1 MSEARGGSGSVGV
14 GVGVLVF
21 RGEKI
26 LLGKRQGSHGA
37 GTWSPPGGRLEY
49 GESIEDCARREL
61 REETSL
67 ELGPIALG
75 PYTNDLFPEVERQY
89 LTAFVLAYEAVGE
102 PQNLEPHKCEGWRWF
117 GWHELP
123 APLFAPMRSLV
134 ASGFEPKAAGRQA

>member
-1 MSEARGGSGSVGV
+1 MSDPRVGSRSVGV

-21 RGEKI
+21 RDGKI

-49 GESIEDCARREL
+49 GESVEDCARREL

-67 ELGPIALG
+67 ELGPVLLG
-75 PYTNDLFPEVERQY
+75 PYTNNLFPEVEQQY
-89 LTAFVLAYEAVGE
+89 LTAFVIAYDAVGE
-102 PQNLEPHKCEGWRWF
+102 PRNLEPHKCEGWAWF
-117 GWHELP
+117 GWDELP

-134 ASGFEPKAAGRQA
+134 ASGFEPKT

>member
-1 MSEARGGSGSVGV
+1 VSSPRGGSRTVGV

-21 RGEKI
+21 RGGKI
-26 LLGKRQGSHGA
+26 LLGRRQGSHGA

-67 ELGPIALG
+67 ELGPITFG
-75 PYTNDLFPEVERQY
+75 PYTNDLFPEVEQQY
-89 LTAFVLAYEAVGE
+89 VTAFVIAYDAVGE
-102 PQNLEPHKCEGWRWF
+102 PRNTEPHKCEGWAWF

-123 APLFAPMRSLV
+123 AELFAPMRSLI
-134 ASGFEPKAAGRQA
+134 ASGFAPREP

>member
-1 MSEARGGSGSVGV
+1 VSSPRGGSRTVGV

-21 RGEKI
+21 RGGKI

-67 ELGPIALG
+67 ELGPITFG
-75 PYTNDLFPEVERQY
+75 PYTNDLFPEVEQQY
-89 LTAFVLAYEAVGE
+89 ITAFVIAHDVVGE
-102 PQNLEPHKCEGWRWF
+102 PRNAEPHKCEGWAWF

-123 APLFAPMRSLV
+123 AALFAPMRSLI
-134 ASGFEPKAAGRQA
+134 ASGFAPREP

>member
-1 MSEARGGSGSVGV
+1 MSNPHVGSGSVGV

-21 RGEKI
+21 RDGKI

-49 GESIEDCARREL
+49 GESVEDCARREL

-67 ELGPIALG
+67 ELGPVLLG
-75 PYTNDLFPEVERQY
+75 PYTNNLFPEVEQQY
-89 LTAFVLAYEAVGE
+89 FTAFVIAYDAVGE
-102 PQNLEPHKCEGWRWF
+102 PRNLEPHKCEGWAWF
-117 GWHELP
+117 GWDELP

-134 ASGFEPKAAGRQA
+134 ASGFEPD